1 MLCSNEQLEPC
12 RFTGVRGNLLYIP
25 IQSFWHRP
33 GCAIPLHLKLVLW
46 CHVRRDV
53 VVPRRCD
60 GSDRGSD
67 HVCEYLLKLA
77 LCNSCFCGRMKKKSL
92 AFEFDQL

>member
-1 MLCSNEQLEPC
+1 MQIYWSE
-12 RFTGVRGNLLYIP
+12 R
-25 IQSFWHRP
+25 QSTVYSYTEFLASVGMRNSFAFEA
-33 GCAIPLHLKLVLW
+33 GLIMLW

-67 HVCEYLLKLA
+67 HDVCEYLLKLA
-77 LCNSCFCGRMKKKSL
+77 LCNSCFCGRMKK
-92 AFEFDQL
+92 